1 MLKINK
7 KKGVTM
13 QKDIKRHIN
22 RLLKD
27 IRFYMSLNANEDR
40 HLDSIKFNCELISD
54 WVNLELKKRG
64 EK

>member
-1 MLKINK
+1 
-7 KKGVTM
+7 M
-13 QKDIKRHIN
+13 QKDIKSNIN

-27 IRFYMSLNANEDR
+27 IRFYMSLNASEDR

-64 EK
+64 END